1 MSSSSAESSDEEV
14 ETLVED
20 PSMTGP
26 VKPRSE
32 SGDSGPSN
40 HGSRKSEG
48 AVAAADYC
56 RRKSLHAASPGP
68 AQATVSTP
76 ARAAAAIRRRSIS
89 CAQGTSGALDGVVR
103 RASINYR
110 GPTDGGRNPA
120 HRFRDGMLYGA
131 ERTPHGRPTP
141 SHRAPP
147 IIAHPTTDGTPRE
160 SATGSAHLVQVEEIA
175 ASLLQALNEGAVA
188 GSSLTVGELRA
199 RLLPQVMRLSDL
211 ASSAV
216 SSEGSSVSRV
226 PHRMPSSASS
236 SASLPVSASAEAVG
250 QASVGR
256 PHGIG
261 VVSPV

>member
-1 MSSSSAESSDEEV
+1 
-14 ETLVED
+14 
-20 PSMTGP
+20 
-26 VKPRSE
+26 
-32 SGDSGPSN
+32 
-40 HGSRKSEG
+40 
-48 AVAAADYC
+48 
-56 RRKSLHAASPGP
+56 
-68 AQATVSTP
+68 
-76 ARAAAAIRRRSIS
+76 
-89 CAQGTSGALDGVVR
+89 
-103 RASINYR
+103 
-110 GPTDGGRNPA
+110 
-120 HRFRDGMLYGA
+120 MLYGA

-147 IIAHPTTDGTPRE
+147 IIAHPTTNGTPRE

-175 ASLLQALNEGAVA
+175 ASLLQVGTCPPWLIDGCRVPVPLPVRPCVACLERTHVAIPVANPSPLSGVGYVMQALNEGAVA